1 MEKISKKAHISRNQ
15 LQRLA
20 RISSL
25 LQKNCFPTPEDILR
39 EYREMELFDG
49 TGHGEYSIKT
59 VIRDIHILKND
70 FGCPIK
76 YKRSIP
82 GYCLSR
88 RGWKFV
94 CPTDLS
100 EPAMLTMIIGAK
112 VVEDIFPPPL
122 NAQVKAAVDEILK
135 GNNPDF
141 LDSACVKSLKI
152 FAESNAVEI
161 SELFPQVFEAW
172 LRHRSL
178 RITYC
183 SRTGEVTERIVDPHV
198 LFLYN
203 KQWQIK
209 AYCYLK
215 KAPRTFVINRINSA
229 ELLPDTFEP
238 DMQLINSV
246 TLDEIV
252 SYPKVKD
259 VKIRLERTARNSA
272 IANKMHSRQT
282 VTEETEGKSW
292 IFNIPEIPKEV
303 IIPWILAQGGKAV
316 PLEPQEIVDEVK
328 QQISNLLQHLP

>member
-1 MEKISKKAHISRNQ
+1 MKAV
-15 LQRLA
+15 
-20 RISSL
+20 RI
-25 LQKNCFPTPEDILR
+25 
-39 EYREMELFDG
+39 
-49 TGHGEYSIKT
+49 
-59 VIRDIHILKND
+59 
-70 FGCPIK
+70 GCPIK

-161 SELFPQVFEAW
+161 SELFPKVFEAW

-183 SRTGEVTERIVDPHV
+183 TLIPVEHIVCKISLTWLFPAALSRRKYSSFVSS
-198 LFLYN
+198 FSSAQY
-203 KQWQIK
+203 
-209 AYCYLK
+209 
-215 KAPRTFVINRINSA
+215 TF
-229 ELLPDTFEP
+229 F
-238 DMQLINSV
+238 
-246 TLDEIV
+246 
-252 SYPKVKD
+252 
-259 VKIRLERTARNSA
+259 
-272 IANKMHSRQT
+272 
-282 VTEETEGKSW
+282 
-292 IFNIPEIPKEV
+292 
-303 IIPWILAQGGKAV
+303 
-316 PLEPQEIVDEVK
+316 
-328 QQISNLLQHLP
+328 